1 VMPRHPAIRNWFRP
15 GGVKE
20 LIANCPSSMPATRLV
35 WALLQFVI
43 WYQLFI
49 FGHGQRPPVKAD
61 PLEVIAGG

>member
-1 VMPRHPAIRNWFRP
+1 
-15 GGVKE
+15 
-20 LIANCPSSMPATRLV
+20 LI

-49 FGHGQRPPVKAD
+49 VGHGQRPPVKAD